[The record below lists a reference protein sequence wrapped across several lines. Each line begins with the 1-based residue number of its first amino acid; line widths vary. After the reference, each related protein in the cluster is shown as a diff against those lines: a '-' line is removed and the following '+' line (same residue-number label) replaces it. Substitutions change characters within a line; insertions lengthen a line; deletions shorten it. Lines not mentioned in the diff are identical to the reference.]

1 MQELCFANLPTHTPV
16 RYKIF
21 RSMTP
26 FDGVLRVI
34 VVLHVFLHI
43 NVNACGQKF
52 MLRSLVGVRLSIP
65 KLGSKSG
72 SLGGRQNVMLLVGA
86 CGWL

>member
-1 MQELCFANLPTHTPV
+1 
-16 RYKIF
+16 
-21 RSMTP
+21 MTP
-26 FDGVLRVI
+26 LDGVRRVI

-43 NVNACGQKF
+43 NVNARGQKF
-52 MLRSLVGVRLSIP
+52 MLRSLGGVRLLIP

-72 SLGGRQNVMLLVGA
+72 GLSGRQNVVLLVGA

>member
-1 MQELCFANLPTHTPV
+1 MQELCFANLPTHIPV

-21 RSMTP
+21 RSMTTL
-26 FDGVLRVI
+26 DGVLCVI

-52 MLRSLVGVRLSIP
+52 MLRSLGGVHLLIP

-72 SLGGRQNVMLLVGA
+72 GLSGRQNVVLLVGA